1 MANIDNYISSVKQ
14 QSLLPARPRLT
25 GSSLKRIY
33 TKYGHLVE
41 HLIDVDDTT
50 KKNDMWTGVFTRD
63 DDPLKAVP
71 LYFIGEAIKYDR
83 SLRDI
88 LPDWSN

>member
-1 MANIDNYISSVKQ
+1 MPRARQTTLAKFEFEEDID
-14 QSLLPARPRLT
+14 PE
-25 GSSLKRIY
+25 
-33 TKYGHLVE
+33 YGHLVE

-71 LYFIGEAIKYDR
+71 LYFIGEALKYDR
-83 SLRDI
+83 SLRDL
-88 LPDWSN
+88 LPDYSN